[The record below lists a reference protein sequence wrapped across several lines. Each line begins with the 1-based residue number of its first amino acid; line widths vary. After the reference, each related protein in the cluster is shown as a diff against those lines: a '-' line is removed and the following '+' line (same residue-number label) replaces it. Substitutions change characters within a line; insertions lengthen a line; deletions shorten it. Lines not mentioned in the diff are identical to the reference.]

1 MPRLVPSKQL
11 PISMR
16 YALAAMILA
25 TATVAHA
32 AGSAPR
38 LPQGTFYYEARDSLA
53 ALGWQPAPLPAD
65 RRGCSIGRDDVCD
78 KYPEASAC
86 SGSGLA
92 LCTFLWKR
100 GDTLAEVTT
109 YGEEVDMI
117 RVRSVQCRA
126 GC

>member
-1 MPRLVPSKQL
+1 
-11 PISMR
+11 MR
-16 YALAAMILA
+16 YALAAVILA
-25 TATVAHA
+25 TTVSAQA
-32 AGSAPR
+32 AGSVPT
-38 LPQGTFYYEARDSLA
+38 LPKATPYFEARTSLT

-65 RRGCSIGRDDVCD
+65 KRGCSSGREDVCD
-78 KYPEASAC
+78 RYPEAAAC

-100 GDTLAEVTT
+100 GNTLAEVTT

>member
-1 MPRLVPSKQL
+1 
-11 PISMR
+11 MR
-16 YALAAMILA
+16 YVLAAAIFAL
-25 TATVAHA
+25 ATVANA
-32 AGSAPR
+32 AGSV
-38 LPQGTFYYEARDSLA
+38 PQVPKGAFYYEARNSLT
-53 ALGWQPAPLPAD
+53 ALGWQPAQLPAD
-65 RRGCSIGRDDVCD
+65 KRGCSDGREDVCD
-78 KYPEASAC
+78 RYPEAAAC
-86 SGSGLA
+86 SGTGLA